1 MTANDQAY
9 RIPGSRTGILLIH
22 APTRSPSE
30 LYAIANGLARTG
42 STILCPRLTSQSGAL
57 NACEA
62 ALNEL
67 LTTCDAVIVVG
78 ASTSATL
85 GLELAAKHPGK
96 VAGLVLL
103 APVISPESGR
113 TPWVASFLTC
123 LPSRNLRTLVK
134 AINQPTLIIQDRS
147 GGDMSFHN
155 AAYLQHN
162 LSGTVDVAVLDG
174 TRQNDL
180 LIERNLN
187 FIDRVARKLI
197 KPAQQVP
204 PQQTPAKARWW
215 SWLPS
220 LQPVAA

>member
-1 MTANDQAY
+1 MTANDQTY
-9 RIPGSRTGILLIH
+9 RIPGSSTGVLLIH
-22 APTRSPSE
+22 GLAKSPSD
-30 LYAIANGLARTG
+30 LHLITNGLARTG
-42 STILCPRLTSQSGAL
+42 STVRCPRLPSQSGAL

-62 ALNEL
+62 ALNDL
-67 LTTCDAVIVVG
+67 HATCDTVIVVG
-78 ASTSATL
+78 TSTSATL
-85 GLELAAKHPGK
+85 GLELAAKYPGK

-113 TPWVASFLTC
+113 PPWVASLLTR
-123 LPSRNLRTLVK
+123 LPSREFRSLVK

-162 LSGTVDVAVLDG
+162 LSGTVDVVVLDG
-174 TRQNDL
+174 THQNDL
-180 LIERNLN
+180 LVERNLN

-204 PQQTPAKARWW
+204 PPTLAKARW

-220 LQPVAA
+220 LQPAAA